1 MLHSRTYNLIIK
13 QITAIK
19 DYICVIIICEEKSV
33 HLTHVIWKAQMSV
46 KDILLINDVEK
57 LN

>member
-1 MLHSRTYNLIIK
+1 MIK